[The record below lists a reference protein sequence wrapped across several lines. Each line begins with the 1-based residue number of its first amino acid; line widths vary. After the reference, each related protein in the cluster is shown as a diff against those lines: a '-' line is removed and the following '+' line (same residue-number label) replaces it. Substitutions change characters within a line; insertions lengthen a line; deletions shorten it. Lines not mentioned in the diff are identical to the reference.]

1 MADKEQIK
9 RHLALTTQLSME
21 NLPKVKGEN
30 ARKMRIMEHVK
41 KSMG

>member
-9 RHLALTTQLSME
+9 RHLAMTTKIDFSY
-21 NLPKVKGEN
+21 LPKLKGED
-30 ARKMRIMEHVK
+30 ARKIRVMEHVK

>member
-9 RHLALTTQLSME
+9 RHLAMTTQIDFAY
-21 NLPKVKGEN
+21 LPKLKGED
-30 ARKMRIMEHVK
+30 ARKNRVMEHVK